1 MLFCCCSWYQPGSQC
16 PDLHEG
22 GDFSPAQHRIHEG
35 ERGELHLHMEIA
47 LTEILLLDLAGAVHA
62 AVGMQAWALAV

>member
-1 MLFCCCSWYQPGSQC
+1 
-16 PDLHEG
+16 LHEG